1 MLEMLT
7 KKAPTL
13 GPSVHDQYSLMKYQK
28 RMTEKTGHY
37 VLEGNYHNWFKEMAK
52 CMIAYNEQD
61 RSSFAELKERI
72 LK

>member
-1 MLEMLT
+1 
-7 KKAPTL
+7 
-13 GPSVHDQYSLMKYQK
+13 
-28 RMTEKTGHY
+28 MTEKTGHY